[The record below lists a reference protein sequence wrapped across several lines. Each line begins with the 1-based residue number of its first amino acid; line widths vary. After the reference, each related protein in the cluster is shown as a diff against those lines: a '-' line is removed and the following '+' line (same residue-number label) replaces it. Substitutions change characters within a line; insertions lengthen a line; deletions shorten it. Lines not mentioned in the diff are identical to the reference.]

1 MTSTVYIWKAMTN
14 LDSVLKCRDITL
26 PTKVHTV
33 KAMVF
38 PVGHV
43 QMWELDHREGWA
55 PNNWCLWIVLLEKT
69 LESSLHSK
77 KVKPV
82 NPKGD
87 QSWLF
92 IGGLML
98 KLKLQYFWCEEPTHW
113 KRPWCWERLHARRRR
128 GRQGMRWW
136 DGITD
141 TTDMTLSKLWETVKF
156 TLCCA
161 AVPGVAESDGT

>member
-92 IGGLML
+92 IGGLMP
-98 KLKLQYFWCEEPTHW
+98 KLKLQYFWCKEPTHW
-113 KRPWCWERLHARRRR
+113 KRPWCWERLRARRRR

-141 TTDMTLSKLWETVKF
+141 TTDMTLSKLWETRKF

-161 AVPGVAESDGT
+161 AVSGVAESDGT